1 MVCYT
6 NAGNGL
12 AISMDADR
20 LYLRKHIYKPSGTSK
35 AQAMLKVTSQWEDLL
50 PCKNI

>member
-1 MVCYT
+1 MVCDT

-20 LYLRKHIYKPSGTSK
+20 LYLRKYIHKLSGTSK
-35 AQAMLKVTSQWEDLL
+35 AQAVLKVTSQ
-50 PCKNI
+50 